1 MSLDQKV
8 GSRRNFLLNNHRLNK
23 DAVLQ
28 ILEDVMETVNNANVA
43 LLGRPD
49 PDTSATHGVTAAG
62 CDGVWQ
68 YSVDTSGGVVIHF
81 NDPGY
86 LVYGAQDLNGKAC
99 TKVVLYDPA
108 STSQAST
115 SVNVTAYAGTPG
127 TQCFLWF
134 RREEANVDVDAE
146 YRWQTGTGEVF
157 QSTPTMRREYV
168 EFAVT
173 GTSYHP
179 TYNEENGYFK
189 FARIREWLSAT
200 SPNLEFIHFTDRKGI
215 AISNSNLTPF
225 GGFYGI
231 TGGIGLVGIVK
242 DIVNLLY
249 MISDSDWNINL
260 VNGAVAAAGQ
270 AGWYHRPEFGL
281 KQIAELLPRAKSAV
295 LAQGVVTYNS
305 GSHTYSLAYSR
316 NADDNLAVNVVATTQ
331 VIWTT
336 SSSTSG
342 AGYKCTMTVSNVPSN
357 WSVTGI
363 FVTSH
368 LPGYS
373 FPGSR
378 LNTLWVASPSTSLPF
393 FGDGATDFNIDVMPY
408 STVATGDAELVYA
421 AAGSFS
427 FQIIG
432 YWE

>member
-8 GSRRNFLLNNHRLNK
+8 GNRRNFLLNNHRLNK

-68 YSVDTSGGVVIHF
+68 YSVDTSGGVIIHF

-86 LVYGAQDLNGKAC
+86 LVYGAKDLNGKAC

-108 STSQAST
+108 STSQAAT
-115 SVNVTAYAGTPG
+115 SVNITAYAGTPG

-157 QSTPTMRREYV
+157 QPTATMRREYV

-173 GTSYHP
+173 GTGYHP

-189 FARIREWLSAT
+189 FARIKEWLSAT

-249 MISDSDWNINL
+249 MISDSTWNINL

-270 AGWYHRPEFGL
+270 AGWYHRPARGL
-281 KQIAELLPRAKSAV
+281 KQIDQDLTSISTQLDSTESDVIRLKS
-295 LAQGVVTYNS
+295 
-305 GSHTYSLAYSR
+305 
-316 NADDNLAVNVVATTQ
+316 
-331 VIWTT
+331 
-336 SSSTSG
+336 
-342 AGYKCTMTVSNVPSN
+342 
-357 WSVTGI
+357 
-363 FVTSH
+363 
-368 LPGYS
+368 
-373 FPGSR
+373 
-378 LNTLWVASPSTSLPF
+378 SLPKTAILLSAKVDTAAF
-393 FGDGATDFNIDVMPY
+393 TFDYNYATDFNPVVGFTWGLPGFISISFPPGIGGY
-408 STVATGDAELVYA
+408 INSSTVIVMATVESNAGNQRNFISYEWTTPNVLWIRAKDSNGDPDHARFTFCLINASGTAWDELA
-421 AAGSFS
+421 T
-427 FQIIG
+427 
-432 YWE
+432 